1 MADRHAAKPAT
12 RPALRSVPLVIR
24 QPDTPSA
31 MIKRTAV
38 LDSRLRKLASERKL
52 GRKMLTSAAIS
63 RMPTMMARSL
73 MKRSTLRGEKRF
85 HRYCP
90 RLRPSSSLRFSAVRI
105 SPAASSA
112 APRTIS
118 GT

>member
-38 LDSRLRKLASERKL
+38 LLMRLRALDDEAKFGSRKVTTMAVMSIM
-52 GRKMLTSAAIS
+52 K
-63 RMPTMMARSL
+63 MMALLMTKFTAFLAVSL
-73 MKRSTLRGEKRF
+73 LAGALTEFLLIKMFPLLSFQRQLHT
-85 HRYCP
+85 
-90 RLRPSSSLRFSAVRI
+90 A
-105 SPAASSA
+105 
-112 APRTIS
+112 
-118 GT
+118 